1 VYTIKRCP
9 AITNKLLIKMI
20 KNQKVLIM
28 NKLWWVNMIRLCLE
42 EFKKEAIKMK
52 NLMKREIPFKVW
64 GLSRWKLVVF
74 KRKNLMKLVTQFKV
88 LLDLNKKTPKADFIT
103 KNLMKQVTQF
113 KVFLKLS
120 NKWKEVV
127 LLYKAWMTA
136 LSTWKVVG
144 LLYKVWMMVLCKIF
158 LNSTHTH
165 SKTLS
170 ILQQLK
176 N

>member
-1 VYTIKRCP
+1 MCTIKRCP

-88 LLDLNKKTPKADFIT
+88 
-103 KNLMKQVTQF
+103 
-113 KVFLKLS
+113 FLKLS

>member
-1 VYTIKRCP
+1 
-9 AITNKLLIKMI
+9 
-20 KNQKVLIM
+20 
-28 NKLWWVNMIRLCLE
+28 
-42 EFKKEAIKMK
+42 MK
-52 NLMKREIPFKVW
+52 NLMKLETPFKVW
-64 GLSRWKLVVF
+64 GLSKWRLVVF
-74 KRKNLMKLVTQFKV
+74 KAKNLMKLVTQFKV
-88 LLDLNKKTPKADFIT
+88 LLDLNKRTPKTDFIT

-113 KVFLKLS
+113 IVFLKLS

-158 LNSTHTH
+158 LNSTQTH

-170 ILQQLK
+170 ILQRLK